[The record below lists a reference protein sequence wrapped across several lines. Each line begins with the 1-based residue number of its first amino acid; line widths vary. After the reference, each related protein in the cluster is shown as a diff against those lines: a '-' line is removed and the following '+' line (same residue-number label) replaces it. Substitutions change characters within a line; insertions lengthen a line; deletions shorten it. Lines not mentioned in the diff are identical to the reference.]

1 MNVLQTIRS
10 RKYLQRIL
18 LSFMLVVATLAVA
31 SLFLN
36 ASARSRVLSLQN
48 EADRKLLTQINY
60 NVENMNGIVKDLA
73 ISLYNDEELLA
84 LKSGADYKQSILKI
98 ERLNHTVASSPY
110 LHAAVFYNG
119 AQQRFFS
126 SLNHDINNST
136 LYGALESYMASRA
149 DLPKLQLIP
158 LDLDG
163 KNEGIDVFAFFL
175 YDGEALGSINDN
187 VLILTVK
194 PDWMLDNVKA
204 LNMVAER
211 QNDVLFIT
219 DSDGEVLISTDGLLP
234 AGLNIK
240 QDLLPRLTPSDKP
253 VDSFIYNHEDRKYK
267 VTYLSK
273 ALNNWQI
280 VSLQDYD
287 VVLGSVR
294 QMKWTEVAVTLSVV
308 LLAVMLS
315 VFFSLR
321 LYKPVGQLLTLVP
334 QNERGAPQGRDE
346 LSLIAANVTE
356 MIGKL
361 KGLEQE
367 RASQSN
373 IAKVYQLRSLVGASG
388 NIDENTFLQ
397 IREQYGLDI
406 AYPGPLR
413 LALVQIDDLQGLAA
427 GQGAA
432 MEPLL
437 YFAIANIG
445 QELLSQDGS
454 CEAVDM
460 KSGHLVFI
468 FGSGAVTADGPPGAR
483 KLEQLNDRFKELQQT
498 VLAYYRITFTVTL
511 SEVFTDYRSLTR
523 HYNLAVRH
531 SNYRMIYGKGAVL
544 KPEQLRENEQNETLR
559 IPQELERQLT
569 EGLKGG
575 DLEETEQAIRSW
587 RELLG
592 GFSYE
597 NMFSAVLH
605 LAVTLSNTLGEMNS
619 HNVNPVSVNL
629 QAINRRILE
638 KETLDEIEAVLL
650 EVVSEVAE
658 QRRSGREDKSRL
670 LAETVKE
677 IIGRHYA
684 DPDLNV
690 QRIADMLKMSSVY
703 LGQVFKSQEGIT
715 VVDQI
720 NAARL
725 AYARDYLEQKDLTVT
740 EIMEKV
746 GFGNESYFYRL
757 FKRRYGTTPK
767 EYRLKS
773 AIDRSK

>member
-1 MNVLQTIRS
+1 MNVLQTLRS

-18 LSFMLVVATLAVA
+18 LSFMLVVAILAVA
-31 SLFLN
+31 SLVVNSN
-36 ASARSRVLSLQN
+36 ARGKVLSLQN

-60 NVENMNGIVKDLA
+60 NIENMNGIVKDLA
-73 ISLYNDEELLA
+73 VSLYNDEELIA
-84 LKSGADYKQSILKI
+84 LKSGDDYRQSILKI
-98 ERLNHTVASSPY
+98 ERLNRTVAASPY

-119 AQQRFFS
+119 AQHRFFS
-126 SLNHDINNST
+126 SLNHEINNSL
-136 LYGALESYMASRA
+136 LYDSLKNYMASRA

-163 KNEGIDVFAFFL
+163 KGEGIDVFAFFI
-175 YDGEALGSINDN
+175 YDGESLGSINDN

-194 PDWMLDNVKA
+194 PAWMLNNVKA
-204 LNMVAER
+204 LNHVAER
-211 QNDVLFIT
+211 ENDVLFVT
-219 DSDGEVLISTDGLLP
+219 DSDGEVLISTDGQLP
-234 AGLNIK
+234 AGLNIRE
-240 QDLLPRLTPSDKP
+240 DLLPRISASGTPLN
-253 VDSFIYNHEDRKYK
+253 SFNYTSGDRKYK

-280 VSLQDYD
+280 VSMQDYD

-294 QMKWTEVAVTLSVV
+294 QMKWTEIAVTLSVA
-308 LLAVMLS
+308 LLAVLLS
-315 VFFSLR
+315 VFFALR

-334 QNERGAPQGRDE
+334 QDGRGAPQGKDE

-361 KGLEQE
+361 KGLELE

-373 IAKVYQLRSLVGASG
+373 IAKLYQLRSLIGSSG
-388 NIDENTFLQ
+388 SMNEQAFLQ
-397 IREQYGLDI
+397 IREQYGIDI
-406 AYPGPLR
+406 AHPSPLR
-413 LALVQIDDLQGLAA
+413 LALVQIDNLQGLAA
-427 GQGAA
+427 ERGLP
-432 MEPLL
+432 MESLL

-445 QELLSQDGS
+445 QELLRQEGS
-454 CEAVDM
+454 CEAADM

-468 FGSGAVTADGPPGAR
+468 AGSGEGELAKLDG
-483 KLEQLNDRFKELQQT
+483 RFRELQQT
-498 VLAYYRITFTVTL
+498 ISGYYQITFTVTL
-511 SEVFTDYRSLTR
+511 SEVFTDYRSISR

-544 KPEQLRENEQNETLR
+544 EPEMLKENEQNESLR
-559 IPQELERQLT
+559 IPQELERQMM

-575 DLEETEQAIRSW
+575 DLAGTEQTISRW

-619 HNVNPVSVNL
+619 SNVNPVSVNL
-629 QAINRRILE
+629 QAINRRVLE

-650 EVVSEVAE
+650 DIVREVAE
-658 QRRSGREDKSRL
+658 QRRSGREDKNRL

-677 IIGRHYA
+677 IIDKHYA

-690 QRIADMLKMSSVY
+690 QRIADMLKMNSVY
-703 LGQVFKSQEGIT
+703 LGQVFKAQEGTT

-725 AYARDYLEQKDLTVT
+725 TYAREYLEQKDLTVT